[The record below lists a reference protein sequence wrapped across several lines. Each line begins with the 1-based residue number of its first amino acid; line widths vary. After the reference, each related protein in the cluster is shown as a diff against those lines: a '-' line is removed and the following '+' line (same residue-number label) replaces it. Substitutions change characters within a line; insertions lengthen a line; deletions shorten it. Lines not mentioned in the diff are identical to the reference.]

1 MSVAED
7 SSNLWRQSLWSLHC
21 IQADCTTSVVQENL
35 VAEWH
40 HYFDVVII
48 VPSALYQQPQLDEG
62 GDNIPQLTQPLTW
75 ISLTAST
82 NPPTSTLNLPNW
94 SSFAPKHTG
103 AVFSLRHGA
112 SIFEN
117 KSKYENATYHCKK
130 TSKEEHNMIWNRF
143 VEQNW
148 WLRFIYLFWFFCIL
162 LIFMWIGLNKKED
175 KKCYR
180 NLHHIS
186 ITVNYITKIYKY
198 IYVIKPEE

>member
-1 MSVAED
+1 MYIAYTSAHVVPSLSCSFWFCK
-7 SSNLWRQSLWSLHC
+7 SSLYQIRSSWPDVSSRGFFKPLKTISLEFALYPGRLYHVCSSGKSGSRM
-21 IQADCTTSVVQENL
+21 TS
-35 VAEWH
+35 
-40 HYFDVVII
+40 FDVVII

-143 VEQNW
+143 VEQN
-148 WLRFIYLFWFFCIL
+148 
-162 LIFMWIGLNKKED
+162 
-175 KKCYR
+175 
-180 NLHHIS
+180 
-186 ITVNYITKIYKY
+186 
-198 IYVIKPEE
+198 